1 MATLRSLPLSIE
13 TERLRLRPWRDSDAE
28 PLREMWAERDP
39 RSRHLIDADGH
50 PTVGEL
56 REDFETRRLATA
68 RTGLALLAIER
79 VGSPEFIGYCGLIV
93 GQASEAE
100 PEIAYELLR
109 RFHDHGYAT
118 EAAGAVVAAADRA
131 GWTRLWSTVREWNTA
146 SRRVMTK
153 IGFVESGKVDHDSLR
168 GDSIWYTRER
178 SSAKA

>member
-1 MATLRSLPLSIE
+1 MPLSIQ
-13 TERLRLRPWRDSDAE
+13 TDRLRLRPWRDTDAE
-28 PLREMWAERDP
+28 PLRELLAERDP
-39 RSRHLIDADGH
+39 RARHRIDADGH

-56 REDFETRRLATA
+56 RRDFETRRLETA

-79 VGSPEFIGYCGLIV
+79 LGSPEFLGYCGLIV

-109 RFHDHGYAT
+109 RAHHHGYAT
-118 EAAGAVVAAADRA
+118 EAARAVVAAADAA

-153 IGFVESGKVDHDSLR
+153 IGFVEAGRVDHDSLR
-168 GDSIWYTRER
+168 GDSIWYTRDR
-178 SSAKA
+178 P